1 MDQTKPLS
9 KLDNTKSDK
18 LTLISIS
25 AIAYIAAV
33 GLHEHLG
40 HALMCV
46 ILGVHPT
53 ELGAFYV
60 NFNKTGV
67 NEFYI
72 RLISL
77 AGPVVSLLTGIVCF
91 YILHSRRV
99 KSSSAY
105 YFIWLLGILGLM
117 SATGYLFFSGFSG
130 IGDFGTTSDGV
141 FYNVSPEWLIRI
153 LLTVVGIAC
162 YLIVIR
168 YAVRR
173 IDNHISGK
181 GQARIKYASRLVY
194 TSYFTGAAVD
204 ILTGLL
210 NPHGLVIVLTSA
222 VAGSMGGT
230 SGLLWMMQTL
240 DRKREITGQSLV
252 INRNWKWIAAGIIIV
267 AAYAV
272 ILGPTIKM

>member
-1 MDQTKPLS
+1 MDQTKSPS
-9 KLDNTKSDK
+9 EINNTKSDK

-25 AIAYIAAV
+25 ALAYIAAV

-40 HALMCV
+40 HALMCE

-67 NEFYI
+67 SEFYI

-91 YILHSRRV
+91 SIIRIR
-99 KSSSAY
+99 KPESSAGY
-105 YFIWLLGILGLM
+105 YFIWLLGTLGLM
-117 SATGYLFFSGFSG
+117 SAAGYMFFSGFSG
-130 IGDFGTTSDGV
+130 IGDLGTTPDGV

-153 LLTVVGIAC
+153 LLTVIGITA
-162 YLIVIR
+162 YILVIHF
-168 YAVRR
+168 AVRI
-173 IDNHISGK
+173 IDDHITGK
-181 GQARIKYASRLVY
+181 GQERIKYVTRLAY

-204 ILTGLL
+204 ILIGLL
-210 NPHGLVIVLTSA
+210 NPHGIVIVLTSA

-240 DRKREITGQSLV
+240 DRKREVTGPGLV
-252 INRNWKWIAAGIIIV
+252 INRNWKWIFAGIIIV
-267 AAYAV
+267 AAYAA
-272 ILGPTIKM
+272 IFGKTIKM